1 MPNFLNNAQ
10 ITQMY
15 NDAVNQGKK
24 VLYRHG
30 IDYRFT
36 DNDGSSM
43 KGSKRNKIITLEG
56 LLHQADHYFIELEDG
71 ECDAGQIVFHGYSEL
86 DME

>member
-1 MPNFLNNAQ
+1 MFNFLKNEQ
-10 ITQMY
+10 IIQIY
-15 NDAVNQGKK
+15 NDAVSQGKK

-43 KGSKRNKIITLEG
+43 KGSKRNKSITLEG
-56 LLHQADHYFIELEDG
+56 LLHQADHYFIEVEED
-71 ECDAGQIVFHGYSEL
+71 ESDAGQIVFHGYSAL

>member
-1 MPNFLNNAQ
+1 MFDFLNNEQ

-36 DNDGSSM
+36 NNDGSSM
-43 KGSKRNKIITLEG
+43 KGSKRNKTITLEG
-56 LLHQADHYFIELEDG
+56 LLHQANDYYIEVE
-71 ECDAGQIVFHGYSEL
+71 ENESDAGQIVFHGYSVL
-86 DME
+86 DLE

>member
-1 MPNFLNNAQ
+1 MPNFLNNEK
-10 ITQMY
+10 IMNLY

-24 VLYRHG
+24 VFYRTGYDFRHG
-30 IDYRFT
+30 
-36 DNDGSSM
+36 SSFQ
-43 KGSKRNKIITLEG
+43 RNKTITLEG
-56 LLHQADHYFIELEDG
+56 LLHQAQYYFIELEDG

>member
-1 MPNFLNNAQ
+1 MPNFLNNKQ

-15 NDAVNQGKK
+15 NDAVSQGKK

-36 DNDGSSM
+36 DSNGLSM
-43 KGSKRNKIITLEG
+43 KGSKRNKTITLEG
-56 LLHQADHYFIELEDG
+56 LLHQANDYYIEVEENESDTS
-71 ECDAGQIVFHGYSEL
+71 QIVFHGYSEL